1 MKKQYLIFMAM
12 LVLAIF
18 AVGSVSAEDNVTT
31 DIDVPTEDIAIDDVP
46 VGDVDEGN
54 DASSD
59 ANKIVNTRYNSY
71 ITAGS
76 SSSVID
82 AAITTVN
89 SNGGGNVYFTQ
100 GDYYNIS
107 INMKSNVNLI
117 GNGARLIGTGSSHVI
132 NLPNNLNN
140 FTQCRQP
147 D

>member
-100 GDYYNIS
+100 GIIIIYQS
-107 INMKSNVNLI
+107 
-117 GNGARLIGTGSSHVI
+117 T
-132 NLPNNLNN
+132 
-140 FTQCRQP
+140 
-147 D
+147 